1 MGRCSPIMTT
11 SPVVEL
17 VGVYD
22 ADGTIAGEIRYWLGA
37 RIGTVHCS
45 LCEVTHGLFTQRSE
59 WREWRASLE
68 IPFNL
73 FHRNDMPKEVA
84 DASSELPMVAART
97 ADGIKI
103 LLGPDDLDRCDGDLQ
118 AFIGALQ
125 AALESAALHLAL

>member
-1 MGRCSPIMTT
+1 MTT

-37 RIGTVHCS
+37 RIGTAHCS

-59 WREWRASLE
+59 WREWRTSLE

-73 FHRNDMPKEVA
+73 FHRNDMPEEVA
-84 DASSELPMVAART
+84 KASSELPMVAART
-97 ADGIKI
+97 ADGIMI
-103 LLGPDDLDRCDGDLQ
+103 LLGPTELDRCDGDLRT
-118 AFIGALQ
+118 FLEVLD
-125 AALESAALHLAL
+125 AALDSAGLRLGNR